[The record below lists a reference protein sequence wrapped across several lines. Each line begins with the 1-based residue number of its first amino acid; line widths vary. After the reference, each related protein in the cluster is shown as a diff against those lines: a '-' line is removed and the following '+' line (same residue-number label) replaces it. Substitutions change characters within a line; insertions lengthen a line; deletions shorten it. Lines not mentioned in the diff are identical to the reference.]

1 MVKNIK
7 LTLLF
12 MLALP
17 CALLQAT
24 EQNKKNLQDQIAQLK
39 IMLIE
44 SNDAYINTTTPMY
57 QQNLDTHW
65 TLQLF
70 HLMGFMGRGQH
81 FYNAEIL
88 LTESKRLAELI
99 VALEKIQDNK

>member
-1 MVKNIK
+1 MNKITRTFIF
-7 LTLLF
+7 L
-12 MLALP
+12 LALP
-17 CALLQAT
+17 CAIVQAN
-24 EQNKKNLQDQIAQLK
+24 EYNNKNLQDQIAQLK

-57 QQNLDTHW
+57 QQNLDRHW
-65 TLQLF
+65 TIELC
-70 HLMGFMGRGQH
+70 HLMGFMHRGQH

>member
-1 MVKNIK
+1 MIF
-7 LTLLF
+7 L
-12 MLALP
+12 LALP
-17 CALLQAT
+17 CTIVQADT
-24 EQNKKNLQDQIAQLK
+24 YNKQNLQDQIAQLK

-44 SNDAYINTTTPMY
+44 SNDAYINKTIPMY
-57 QQNLDTHW
+57 KQDLDRHW
-65 TLQLF
+65 TIELC

-99 VALEKIQDNK
+99 VALEKIQDN